1 MSAIKLSTSA
11 LRPIA
16 ARRIVPAAT
25 ARTTAPAFTQIRSVS
40 SNGDELGGVKGS
52 EPATKPNRYNVRA
65 GTITVVGVV
74 VALGYMFYRKG
85 DKKGTA
91 PLGASQ

>member
-11 LRPIA
+11 LRPIT

-52 EPATKPNRYNVRA
+52 EPATKPNRYNVCVPLYPILCSTGR
-65 GTITVVGVV
+65 
-74 VALGYMFYRKG
+74 R
-85 DKKGTA
+85 DKQIG
-91 PLGASQ
+91 